1 MAAPTV
7 QVAPIQ
13 VEVGS
18 EMDKRYSTIIFVPHA
33 RAKFRKLKVSHKL
46 LFSLLSIVTSSLC
59 LSTFFSV
66 QYFTSLSQ
74 THELSQLRHENK
86 ELQTANEQ
94 FSKSVESLRGQLHT
108 VEDRTRKLAI
118 YAGISS
124 LDDSAQQGGVGG
136 LRPTE
141 LGDNPYRDDVDKMA
155 FRSRRLEGDLSVLE
169 QKLVAQSQLLAST
182 PSIAPVRGILTDG
195 FGGRSDPFTGESGNH
210 NAIDISSAVG
220 QPVRAPA
227 DGVVVKAEWANGYGN
242 VIYISHG
249 YGYSTRYG
257 HLSTF
262 AVQPGA
268 HVKRGDIIGYVGSTG
283 RSTGPHLHYEVR
295 LNNNPVNPLEYI
307 LNAF

>member
-1 MAAPTV
+1 
-7 QVAPIQ
+7 
-13 VEVGS
+13 
-18 EMDKRYSTIIFVPHA
+18 MDQRYSTIIFVPHA
-33 RAKFRKLKVSHKL
+33 RAKFRKLKVSHRL
-46 LFSLLSIVTSSLC
+46 LFSVVSILTSSLC
-59 LSTFFSV
+59 LSTFFSI

-74 THELSQLRHENK
+74 THELSTLRHENK
-86 ELQTANEQ
+86 DLQTANEQ
-94 FSKSVESLRGQLHT
+94 FSKSVESLRGQLRT

-118 YAGISS
+118 FAGISS

-136 LRPTE
+136 IRPTD

-155 FRSRRLEGDLSVLE
+155 FRSRRIEGDLSVLE

-195 FGGRSDPFTGESGNH
+195 FGGRSDPFTGEAGVH

-227 DGVVVKAEWANGYGN
+227 DGIVVKAEWANGYGN

-257 HLSTF
+257 HLS
-262 AVQPGA
+262 AYAAKPGQR
-268 HVKRGDIIGYVGSTG
+268 VKRGDVIAYVGSTG

>member
-1 MAAPTV
+1 
-7 QVAPIQ
+7 
-13 VEVGS
+13 
-18 EMDKRYSTIIFVPHA
+18 MDKRYSTIIFVPHA
-33 RAKFRKLKVSHKL
+33 RAKFRKLKVSHRL
-46 LFSLLSIVTSSLC
+46 LFSLISVVTSSLC

-74 THELSQLRHENK
+74 THELSKLRHENR

-94 FSKSVESLRGQLHT
+94 FSKSVESLRTQLHT

-118 YAGISS
+118 IAGIST
-124 LDDSAQQGGVGG
+124 LDETSQGGVGG
-136 LRPTE
+136 IRPAD
-141 LGDNPYRDDVDKMA
+141 LGENPYRDDLDKMS
-155 FRSRRLEGDLSVLE
+155 FRSRRLEKDLSVLE
-169 QKLVAQSQLLAST
+169 RKFVAQSLLLSST

-195 FGGRSDPFTGESGNH
+195 FGGRSDPFTGEPGTH

-220 QPVRAPA
+220 QPVRSPA
-227 DGVVVKAEWANGYGN
+227 DGIVVKSEWANGYGN
-242 VIYISHG
+242 VVYISHG

-262 AVQPGA
+262 AVRPGD
-268 HVKRGDIIGYVGSTG
+268 HIKRGDVIGYVGSTG

>member
-1 MAAPTV
+1 MN
-7 QVAPIQ
+7 
-13 VEVGS
+13 
-18 EMDKRYSTIIFVPHA
+18 KRYSTIIFVPHA
-33 RAKFRKLKVSHKL
+33 RAKFRKLKVSHRL
-46 LFSLLSIVTSSLC
+46 LFSLVSLVSTSLC

-74 THELSQLRHENK
+74 THELSKLRRENR

-94 FSKSVESLRGQLHT
+94 FGKSVDSLRTQLRT

-118 YAGISS
+118 IAGITT
-124 LDDSAQQGGVGG
+124 LDEASHGGSGG
-136 LRPTE
+136 LRNDE
-141 LGDNPYRDDVDKMA
+141 RAANPYRDDVDKMS
-155 FRSRRLEGDLSVLE
+155 FRSHSLANDLSALE
-169 QKLVAQSQLLAST
+169 EKFVAQSRMLSST

-195 FGGRSDPFTGESGNH
+195 FGGRSDPFTREPGQH

-220 QPVRAPA
+220 QPIRSPA
-227 DGVVVKAEWANGYGN
+227 DGIVVKAEWASGYGN

-257 HLSTF
+257 HLSSF
-262 AVQPGA
+262 ASRPGQR
-268 HVKRGDIIGYVGSTG
+268 VKRGDVIGYVGSTG

-295 LNNNPVNPLEYI
+295 VNNNPVNPLEYI

>member
-1 MAAPTV
+1 MN
-7 QVAPIQ
+7 
-13 VEVGS
+13 
-18 EMDKRYSTIIFVPHA
+18 KRYSTIIFVPHA
-33 RAKFRKLKVSHKL
+33 RAKFRKLKVSHRL
-46 LFSLLSIVTSSLC
+46 LFSIVSLVSTSLC

-74 THELSQLRHENK
+74 THELSKLRRENR

-94 FSKSVESLRGQLHT
+94 FGKSVESLRTQLRT

-118 YAGISS
+118 IAGITT
-124 LDDSAQQGGVGG
+124 LDEASQGGSGG
-136 LRPTE
+136 LRNDE
-141 LGDNPYRDDVDKMA
+141 MAGSPYRDDVDKMS
-155 FRSRRLEGDLSVLE
+155 FRSNRLSKDLSELE
-169 QKLVAQSQLLAST
+169 EKFVAQSRMLSST

-195 FGGRSDPFTGESGNH
+195 FGGRSDPFTREPGQH

-220 QPVRAPA
+220 QPIRSPA
-227 DGVVVKAEWANGYGN
+227 DGIVVKAEWASGYGN

-257 HLSTF
+257 HLSSF
-262 AVQPGA
+262 AVRPGA
-268 HVKRGDIIGYVGSTG
+268 RIKRGDVIGYVGSTG

-295 LNNNPVNPLEYI
+295 VNNNPVNPLEYI

>member
-1 MAAPTV
+1 
-7 QVAPIQ
+7 
-13 VEVGS
+13 
-18 EMDKRYSTIIFVPHA
+18 MDQRYSTIIFVPHA
-33 RAKFRKLKVSHKL
+33 RAKFRKLKVSHRL
-46 LFSLLSIVTSSLC
+46 LISLVSLVTSSLC

-74 THELSQLRHENK
+74 THELSKLRHENR

-94 FSKSVESLRGQLHT
+94 FSKSVESLRTQLHT

-118 YAGISS
+118 IAGITT
-124 LDDSAQQGGVGG
+124 LDETSQGGVGG
-136 LRPTE
+136 LRPSSDSG
-141 LGDNPYRDDVDKMA
+141 LPYRDDLDKMS
-155 FRSRRLEGDLSVLE
+155 FRSNRLNGDLSVLE
-169 QKLVAQSQLLAST
+169 QKFVAQAQLLSST

-195 FGGRSDPFTGESGNH
+195 FGGRSDPFTGEKGTH

-220 QPVRAPA
+220 QAVRAPA
-227 DGVVVKAEWANGYGN
+227 DGIVVKAEWANGYGN

-257 HLSTF
+257 HLSSY
-262 AVQPGA
+262 AIRPGQR
-268 HVKRGDIIGYVGSTG
+268 VKRGDVIGYVGSTG

>member
-1 MAAPTV
+1 
-7 QVAPIQ
+7 
-13 VEVGS
+13 
-18 EMDKRYSTIIFVPHA
+18 MDKRYSTIIFVPHA
-33 RAKFRKLKVSHKL
+33 RAKFRKLKVSHRL
-46 LFSLLSIVTSSLC
+46 LFSVVSVLTSSLC

-74 THELSQLRHENK
+74 THELSKLRHENK
-86 ELQTANEQ
+86 DLQTANEQ
-94 FSKSVESLRGQLHT
+94 FSKSVESLRGQLRT

-136 LRPTE
+136 LRPTD

-155 FRSRRLEGDLSVLE
+155 FRSKRLEGDLSVLE

-195 FGGRSDPFTGESGNH
+195 FGGRSDPFTGEAGNH

-220 QPVRAPA
+220 QAVRAPA
-227 DGVVVKAEWANGYGN
+227 DGIVVKAEWANGYGN

-249 YGYSTRYG
+249 NGYSTRYG
-257 HLSTF
+257 HLS
-262 AVQPGA
+262 AYAAKPGQ
-268 HVKRGDIIGYVGSTG
+268 HVKRGDIIAYVGSTG